1 MEKTYTF
8 FYNGHEATVIVPDN
22 ANGEWIW
29 KTEFLYAFDAAER
42 ALLEKGYT
50 RVYYS
55 VSDKYGSPEAIRLMR
70 AFFSEVTAKFSLCG
84 KCHLFGFSRGGL
96 YAFNFALFYPE
107 LVAVSYTH
115 LTLPTNSRV

>member
-1 MEKTYTF
+1 MEKTYTV

-55 VSDKYGSPEAIRLMR
+55 VSDKYGSP
-70 AFFSEVTAKFSLCG
+70 
-84 KCHLFGFSRGGL
+84 
-96 YAFNFALFYPE
+96 
-107 LVAVSYTH
+107 
-115 LTLPTNSRV
+115 